1 MILTFYIAQQA
12 DLNQVKNKQTQM
24 KCFPENV
31 FNVFVEAQVKPEL
44 PSSRNNEKTIC
55 NCLKIKP

>member
-1 MILTFYIAQQA
+1 MIFTFYIAQQA

-31 FNVFVEAQVKPEL
+31 FNVFVETQVKPEL
-44 PSSRNNEKTIC
+44 PSSGTMKKQFVTA
-55 NCLKIKP
+55 